1 MALAAENASSIE
13 PWTTDAERRVA
24 GLEVVLLKQTY
35 VLPWSQFLYAEGS
48 SDQVRAVFTTH
59 DLLITGTGLSS
70 LLSGFAAQQITQI
83 REPARTEKFG
93 AATGPRITT
102 LTVKHSSS

>member
-1 MALAAENASSIE
+1 
-13 PWTTDAERRVA
+13 
-24 GLEVVLLKQTY
+24 
-35 VLPWSQFLYAEGS
+35 
-48 SDQVRAVFTTH
+48 VFTTH